1 MLDLDIASLSAAEL
15 KEAVSRHCSPF
26 GTVKGIKLRGPDQ
39 HRDYAIA
46 AVEMS
51 TSPEADRV
59 VVKIGDLKFGCTA
72 IIRLI
77 QEERPI
83 PIAIKRAG
91 TASGRNGPIEIL
103 LVEDN
108 PADARMTQEA
118 LKTAGVQHRLHVVEN
133 GLDAISFLYRTRQ
146 FDDAPEPDVILLDLN
161 IPKLNGHEVLGEIKT
176 NDDFK
181 HIPVVVLTCS
191 NAESDSYKSF
201 EANAD
206 RFVTKP
212 EGLDAFAEE
221 MKKVEALAT
230 R

>member
-1 MLDLDIASLSAAEL
+1 MLNLDIARLSAAEL
-15 KEAVSRHCSPF
+15 KETVSDHCSPF
-26 GTVKGIKLRGPDQ
+26 GTVKSIKIRGPDQ
-39 HRDYAIA
+39 RRNHAIA

-51 TSPEADRV
+51 TPIEADRV
-59 VVKIGDLKFGCTA
+59 VVEIGDLKFGSTA
-72 IIRLI
+72 IVRLM
-77 QEERPI
+77 QEGQPI
-83 PIAIKRAG
+83 PISIQYAG
-91 TASGRNGPIEIL
+91 TTFGRNAPIEIL

-118 LKTAGVQHRLHVVEN
+118 LKAAGVQHRLHVVEN
-133 GLDAISFLYRTRQ
+133 GLEAISFLYRTRQ
-146 FDDAPEPDVILLDLN
+146 FNNAPEPDVVLLDLN
-161 IPKLNGHEVLGEIKT
+161 IPKLNGHEVLREIKT

-191 NAESDSYKSF
+191 NAENDSYLSF

-206 RFVTKP
+206 RYVTKP

>member
-1 MLDLDIASLSAAEL
+1 MLDLDIAGLSAAEL
-15 KEAVSRHCSPF
+15 KEALSYHCSPF
-26 GTVKGIKLRGPDQ
+26 GTVKSVKVRGPDQ
-39 HRDYAIA
+39 HRDHAIA

-51 TSPEADRV
+51 TPTQADQV
-59 VVKIGDLKFGCTA
+59 VAKIGDLKFGCTA

-77 QEERPI
+77 QEEQPI
-83 PIAIKRAG
+83 PNSLKRAG
-91 TASGRNGPIEIL
+91 ATSARKEPIEIL

-118 LKTAGVQHRLHVVEN
+118 LKAAGVEHRLHVVEN
-133 GLDAISFLYRTRQ
+133 GLEAISFLYRTRQ

-161 IPKLNGHEVLGEIKT
+161 IPMLNGHEVLSEIKT

-201 EANAD
+201 AANAD

-212 EGLDAFAEE
+212 EGFDAFVAE
-221 MKKVEALAT
+221 MKKIEALAT

>member
-1 MLDLDIASLSAAEL
+1 MIDLDIASLSVAEL
-15 KEAVSRHCSPF
+15 KEVVSFRCSPF
-26 GTVKGIKLRGPDQ
+26 GTVKSIKVRGPDR

-46 AVEMS
+46 AAEMS
-51 TSPEADRV
+51 TPTEADKV

-72 IIRLI
+72 IIRLR
-77 QEERPI
+77 QEEQPI
-83 PIAIKRAG
+83 PASIKRAEA
-91 TASGRNGPIEIL
+91 ASNRRDPIEIL

-118 LKTAGVQHRLHVVEN
+118 LNAAGVQHRLHVVDN

-146 FDDAPEPDVILLDLN
+146 FDDAPEPNVILLDLN
-161 IPKLNGHEVLGEIKT
+161 IPKLNGHEVLREIKI

>member
-1 MLDLDIASLSAAEL
+1 MLNLDIASLPAAEL
-15 KEAVSRHCSPF
+15 KAAVFHHCSPF
-26 GTVKGIKLRGPDQ
+26 GTVKSVKVRGPDQ
-39 HRDYAIA
+39 RRDYAIA

-51 TSPEADRV
+51 VPIEADRV
-59 VVKIGDLKFGCTA
+59 VVKFGDLKFGHTA

-77 QEERPI
+77 QEEQAI
-83 PIAIKRAG
+83 PISIRCAE
-91 TASGRNGPIEIL
+91 TTSGRKEPIVIL

-108 PADARMTQEA
+108 PADARMTREA
-118 LKTAGVQHRLHVVEN
+118 LKAAGVQHRLHVVEN
-133 GLDAISFLYRTRQ
+133 GLDAISFLYRTRE
-146 FDDAPEPDVILLDLN
+146 FDDAPEPDVVLLDLN
-161 IPKLNGHEVLGEIKT
+161 IPKLNGHEVLREIKT
-176 NDDFK
+176 NDHFK

-191 NAESDSYKSF
+191 DAESDSYKSF

-221 MKKVEALAT
+221 MKQVEALAT